1 MASAIFW
8 GAVGAWV
15 ILVGVELVGLV
26 QIWRGRG
33 GD

>member
-26 QIWRGRG
+26 QSWRQRG